1 MSLVLD
7 EEGYLDPEVRK
18 CSIDFGES
26 TFYHENNIL
35 RIMFH
40 QLITLS
46 LVIIENSS
54 YFMGKYMFTEMLGP
68 VLDVY
73 LKHYE
78 HDFTI
83 YNYLPGF
90 D

>member
-1 MSLVLD
+1 MHQLVL
-7 EEGYLDPEVRK
+7 
-18 CSIDFGES
+18 
-26 TFYHENNIL
+26 
-35 RIMFH
+35 
-40 QLITLS
+40 LS

-78 HDFTI
+78 HDFTLK
-83 YNYLPGF
+83 NFLPGQNTWDVLTF
-90 D
+90 DYRNMNSP